1 VPEIRPLGVGINM
14 LPHAVRELTELGFAE
29 KLEVTGIRTRELVY
43 ANRHG
48 QQIWQEDRGVHAGYD
63 WPQYSIARGAL
74 QIILLEVARNRLGDG
89 RIVSDHE
96 LVDFSQSNDQ
106 VTAHF
111 HRRST
116 DERLD
121 PVVGDVL
128 IGADA
133 MHSVVRH
140 HFYPDEGDPIW
151 SGLVLWRATTEGE
164 PFRSG
169 RSMVMAGHEDQKFV
183 CYPISRE
190 AEKQGRSLINWIAEL
205 RIRDRATWRREDWNR
220 TTDVADFLPD
230 FEDWDLGW
238 IKVPDII
245 RGAETVYEYPMV
257 DRDPLGRWSFERV
270 TLLGDAAHP
279 MYPIGSNGASQAI
292 IDGRILALKLA
303 TIDDPVAALEAY
315 EAERRPPTNRIVLAN
330 RGDDPDQVMQ
340 LAEEC
345 APGGFDDLDTVIH
358 PDEFREIAQQY
369 KMVAGF
375 DKDEQSQRPSFDPPV

>member
-1 VPEIRPLGVGINM
+1 MPEIRPLGVGINM

-128 IGADA
+128 IGADG

-257 DRDPLGRWSFERV
+257 DRDLLDRWSFERV